1 MGAAVPMFGI
11 TSETRVF
18 LKTGYIDGRLGY
30 EGLRGLVSKV
40 LNADVQSG
48 LFAFCNR
55 RANRIKLLWYH
66 EGGYYIAAK
75 RMDRGTVRW
84 PRDEAGAARMSTA
97 QLELLLRGV
106 EFRAHSSHSAPR
118 YRR

>member
-1 MGAAVPMFGI
+1 MLGI
-11 TSETRVF
+11 TTETRVF
-18 LKTGYIDGRLGY
+18 LKTGFIDPRLGI

-40 LNADVQSG
+40 LNADVRSG

-66 EGGYYIAAK
+66 EGGFYVAAK
-75 RMDRGTVRW
+75 RMDHGSIDW
-84 PRDEAGAARMSTA
+84 PRDEAGAARMSATK
-97 QLELLLRGV
+97 LETLLKGV
-106 EFRAHSSHSAPR
+106 EFRRHQRPNAPR

>member
-1 MGAAVPMFGI
+1 MFGI

-18 LKTGYIDGRLGY
+18 LKTGFIDGRLGI

-40 LNADVQSG
+40 LNADAHSG

-55 RANRIKLLWYH
+55 RANRIKLLWYR
-66 EGGYYIAAK
+66 EGGYYVAAK
-75 RMDRGTVRW
+75 RMDRGSIDW
-84 PRDEAGAARMSTA
+84 PRDEAGAARMSTT
-97 QLELLLRGV
+97 QLQVLLKGV
-106 EFRAHSSHSAPR
+106 EFRPHSGDSPPR

>member
-1 MGAAVPMFGI
+1 MFGI

-18 LKTGYIDGRLGY
+18 LKTGFIDGRLGI
-30 EGLRGLVSKV
+30 EGLRGLVSKT
-40 LNADVQSG
+40 LHADVRSG

-66 EGGYYIAAK
+66 EGGFYVAAK
-75 RMDRGTVRW
+75 RLDRGSIDW
-84 PRDEAGAARMSTA
+84 PRDEAGAARMSAT
-97 QLELLLRGV
+97 QLETLLKGI
-106 EFRAHSSHSAPR
+106 EFRRHQRPSAPR